1 MKLIVILAA
10 LYGVQNM
17 SPAQVAE
24 VRASIHQLERQA
36 KDAVVIHSIQ
46 PVKTKQEA
54 AAQPQQHHAQP
65 MRKAGRMVVR
75 GGGDDA
81 QNRDTAS
88 PVPHLVRSDSETRP
102 VAVAQAATQHDC
114 DRTPDQFGNLN
125 YCF

>member
-1 MKLIVILAA
+1 MKLILVLAA
-10 LYGVQNM
+10 LYGVQHM
-17 SPAQVAE
+17 TPDQVKE

-36 KDAVVIHSIQ
+36 KDAVVIHSVQ
-46 PVKTKQEA
+46 PVKTAQEA

-81 QNRDTAS
+81 QNLDITS
-88 PVPHLVRSDSETRP
+88 PVPHLSRSESQARQQ
-102 VAVAQAATQHDC
+102 VAQASAAPAC